1 MNIATIQPTHEAGSR
16 PTFRE
21 RVFALAGHG
30 TWRGPSDGVRGEQR
44 PIPADHLVAAAL
56 SFGRHDAKDV
66 GPDIAID
73 MALQRDGSKAK
84 VCIWLAGMLN
94 SERSGAC
101 KRLRPLAAHYAN
113 WAYNAMVHGWQFPPA
128 PQGVAD
134 KDHGEVALFACL
146 LLENSA
152 EDALAN
158 AARKVR
164 AA

>member
-56 SFGRHDAKDV
+56 AFGRHNPKDV
-66 GPDIAID
+66 GPDIAFDI
-73 MALQRDGSKAK
+73 ALGREGHKRG
-84 VCIWLAGMLN
+84 VCFWLGGALAV
-94 SERSGAC
+94 ERSGAC
-101 KRLRPLAAHYAN
+101 KRLRPWAAHYAT

-128 PQGVAD
+128 PEGVAD
-134 KDHGEVALFACL
+134 KDHGQVALYACL
-146 LLENSA
+146 LLETVA
-152 EDALAN
+152 EDALSI
-158 AARKVR
+158 AARKMR